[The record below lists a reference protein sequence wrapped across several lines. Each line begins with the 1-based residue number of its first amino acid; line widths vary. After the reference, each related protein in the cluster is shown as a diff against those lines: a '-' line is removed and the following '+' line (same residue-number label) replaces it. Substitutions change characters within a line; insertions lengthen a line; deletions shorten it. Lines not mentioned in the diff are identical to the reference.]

1 MSFETFRDHFIA
13 ELPDMNLLRVT
24 FEAAIA
30 STELQFGS
38 VHLSKSEKAILRKFY
53 EESVQEA
60 YRRKQS

>member
-1 MSFETFRDHFIA
+1 MSFETFRDHFID
-13 ELPDMNLLRVT
+13 ELPDMNLPRVT

-38 VHLSKSEKAILRKFY
+38 VRLSQSEKAILRRFY
-53 EESVQEA
+53 ADAVQEA